1 MKYEAIHSE
10 NDVYRDAN
18 YAKQKQKQMSAYL
31 QLIKIKTKAI
41 RHWIPVV
48 GWLSERC
55 RLEVNQMIHGSAS
68 EIPTNLASV
77 ELFVT
82 SFCSDERQ

>member
-31 QLIKIKTKAI
+31 QLIKIKTKEI

-68 EIPTNLASV
+68 GIPTNLASV
-77 ELFVT
+77 EFFVT
-82 SFCSDERQ
+82 SFCSEERQ